1 MRYLKLIFL
10 LFFLSGTVVFAQSK
24 DILSDLAQ
32 ATENGGAV
40 VMEQDTLLTS
50 LIALQREVNVAKG
63 GVEGFSI
70 RLYRG
75 NDIQTAR
82 KGAEEVKA
90 MFLLKYPDDAVYME
104 YVQPNWFVR
113 VGDFKTYGKALKL
126 RNELEKEL
134 SQIKD
139 DIYIVPSTVKIN

>member
-1 MRYLKLIFL
+1 MRYFKLIFL
-10 LFFLSGTVVFAQSK
+10 FIFLSGTAVFAQHK
-24 DILSDLAQ
+24 DILLDLAQ
-32 ATENGGAV
+32 SAENGGAV
-40 VMEQDTLLTS
+40 VMEQDSLLIS

-75 NDIQTAR
+75 NDIRTAR
-82 KGAEEVKA
+82 EGAEEVKA
-90 MFLLKYPDDAVYME
+90 MFLLKYPDDVVYME

-113 VGDFKTYGKALKL
+113 VGDFKTYGEALKL

-139 DIYIVPSTVKIN
+139 DIYIVPSTVKIK

>member
-1 MRYLKLIFL
+1 MHYFKLIFL
-10 LFFLSGTVVFAQSK
+10 LLFMSVGVVFAQQK

-32 ATENGGAV
+32 PAVNGGAV
-40 VMEQDTLLTS
+40 VMEQDTLLSS
-50 LIALQREVNVAKG
+50 LIALQREVNAAKG

-75 NDIQTAR
+75 SDVQTAR
-82 KGAEEVKA
+82 DGAAEVKA
-90 MFLLKYPDDAVYME
+90 MFLLKYPDDEVYVE

-113 VGDFKTYGKALKL
+113 VGDFKTYGNALKL

-134 SQIKD
+134 SEIKG
-139 DIYIVPSTVKIN
+139 DIYIVPSVVKIN

>member
-1 MRYLKLIFL
+1 MRYLKLTF
-10 LFFLSGTVVFAQSK
+10 LFFYLSGTAVFAQHK
-24 DILSDLAQ
+24 DLLSDLAQ

-40 VMEQDTLLTS
+40 VMEHDSLLIS

-70 RLYRG
+70 RIYRG

-82 KGAEEVKA
+82 EGAEEVKA
-90 MFLLKYPDDAVYME
+90 MFLLKYPDDVVYME

-113 VGDFKTYGKALKL
+113 VGDFKTYGEALKL

-139 DIYIVPSTVKIN
+139 DIYIVPSTVKIK

>member
-10 LFFLSGTVVFAQSK
+10 FLSFAGSAVFAQSS
-24 DILSDLAQ
+24 DILSDLGQ
-32 ATENGGAV
+32 RSENGGTV
-40 VMEQDTLLTS
+40 VMVQDSLLTS
-50 LIALQREVNVAKG
+50 LIALQREVNRNKG
-63 GVEGFSI
+63 GIDGYSI

-82 KGAEEVKA
+82 DGAEKVKA
-90 MFLLKYPDDAVYME
+90 MFLLKYPDDVVYME

-113 VGDFKTYGKALKL
+113 VGDFKTYGAALKL

-139 DIYIVPSTVKIN
+139 DIYIVPTTVKIN